1 MRRNS
6 SYYDIERLFLRSIVT
21 RDIAD
26 PLIFFDSHTP
36 AALASSAM
44 EEQRIDIAGVSE
56 QGRSIGYILRA
67 ELAEGECRQF
77 AHSFQEAVVLPDSAP
92 LIDLVKAFSDS
103 PWVLVRLLGAVNG
116 LVTRNDLQDP
126 PVRMWLFGMI
136 TVIEMGFLDL
146 IKKRYSDESWKRYL
160 SPARI
165 AKAAELLEERH
176 RRNQYSSL
184 LDCLQFSDK
193 RQIVVRDEVL
203 RQRAGFASRRRGDEA
218 IKNLERLRNNLAHS
232 QDIVSSDWDT
242 IVALVNNLEK
252 VIHLGNEG

>member
-1 MRRNS
+1 MRRSS
-6 SYYDIERLFLRSIVT
+6 SYYDIERLFLRSIVV

-26 PLIFFDSHTP
+26 PLIFFDSQTP
-36 AALASSAM
+36 SALACSIM
-44 EEQRIDIAGVSE
+44 EEQELDVAGVSE
-56 QGRSIGYILRA
+56 KGLALGYILRD
-67 ELAEGECRQF
+67 ELAEGECGQF
-77 AHSFQEAVVLPDSAP
+77 AHPFQEAVVLPDSAP
-92 LIDLVKAFSDS
+92 LIDLVEALSNQPWAF
-103 PWVLVRLLGAVNG
+103 VRLLGAVNG

-136 TVIEMGFLDL
+136 TVIEMQFLEM
-146 IKKRYSDESWKRYL
+146 IEKRFEDESWKRFL

-165 AKAAELLEERH
+165 EKAAELMEERH
-176 RRNQYSSL
+176 RRNQHSSL

-193 RQIVVRDEVL
+193 GQIVVRDEVL

-218 IKNLERLRNNLAHS
+218 IKNLEKLRNNLAHS

-252 VIHLGNEG
+252 VIRLENEG